1 MSTTRHIGS
10 LADLEALASE
20 VSTTLLPNPE
30 GATVL
35 ALSGDLGAGKTTFV
49 QLLAKQLGVI
59 EVVTSPTYL
68 IMRQYE
74 TKSSAF
80 PGLVHMDAYRIDDLS
95 ELGPLR
101 FSEILAT
108 PGLLLCIEW
117 AEKIAAA
124 LPKAHQKLTFSVGKE
139 DTRTITYSQ

>member
-1 MSTTRHIGS
+1 MSTTRHVAS
-10 LADLEALASE
+10 LSELEDLAKE
-20 VSTTLLPNPE
+20 VAGTLVSDSK

-49 QLLAKQLGVI
+49 QLLAKQLGVV
-59 EVVTSPTYL
+59 EAVTSPTYL

-74 TKSSAF
+74 TSSPQF
-80 PGLVHMDAYRIDDLS
+80 RTLVHMDAYRIEDES
-95 ELGPLR
+95 ELRPLR
-101 FSEILAT
+101 FSELLTT

-124 LPKAHQKLTFSVGKE
+124 LPENYQTLTFAIGE
-139 DTRTITYSQ
+139 GDTRTITYS